1 MTRKVKISFLI
12 LVWSIVA
19 LQIFVNYQQS
29 RQKQEQAVTAFSVVE
44 NDVVEEMITG
54 YGYFGRM
61 ELSDD
66 TKEQMLKNLAD
77 KLEISA
83 PYDIHSSTGESY
95 ERLELIHG
103 TEKMEVVLQL
113 VSMGNVSEDE
123 NGGEEEAEQY
133 ILIRINTRD
142 SVKQGKEY
150 YDMVKR
156 IYEEIGV
163 KATVN
168 FEVMMEQTGNLIV
181 NAEETVDRLF
191 DVLHASLVET
201 INENGIYTVYGY
213 RREEASYLMHKGEKT
228 NVQLVMAYDEENDKT
243 YIKVGIPMVNSSY

>member
-19 LQIFVNYQQS
+19 MQIFVNYQQS
-29 RQKQEQAVTAFSVVE
+29 RQKQEQTVTAFSVVE

-77 KLEISA
+77 KLGLSA
-83 PYDIHSSTGESY
+83 PYDIQSSTGESY
-95 ERLELIHG
+95 ERLELIHRIG
-103 TEKMEVVLQL
+103 RTEVALQL
-113 VSMGNVSEDE
+113 VSMGDASED
-123 NGGEEEAEQY
+123 GKAEAEQY

-156 IYEEIGV
+156 IYEEIGIRG
-163 KATVN
+163 TVN
-168 FEVMMEQTGNLIV
+168 FEVMMEQAGDLLV
-181 NAEETVDRLF
+181 SAGEAADRLF
-191 DVLHASLVET
+191 DVLNASVVET
-201 INENGIYTVYGY
+201 IQEDGIYTVYGY
-213 RREEASYLMHKGEKT
+213 RREESSYLMHKGEKT
-228 NVQLVMAYDEENDKT
+228 NVQLVMTYDEENDKT
-243 YIKVGIPMVNSSY
+243 YIKIGIPMVNSSY